1 MRIRKFD
8 FRRVRSFPLSNGL
21 YAIFSFSWFK
31 NSSSNGRR
39 IDDFSDRDL
48 DLKRKWTTSSF
59 TRETVFERTNR
70 IFRKCVENVTLH
82 AIRSKYVFL
91 FLFLFYSNPPR
102 I

>member
-21 YAIFSFSWFK
+21 YAIFSFSSFK

-39 IDDFSDRDL
+39 IDDFSDL
-48 DLKRKWTTSSF
+48 DLKRKWTTSF
-59 TRETVFERTNR
+59 ARETVFERTNR

-82 AIRSKYVFL
+82 AIGSKYVFL

>member
-1 MRIRKFD
+1 MRIRKIRFSTS
-8 FRRVRSFPLSNGL
+8 SFPLSNGL
-21 YAIFSFSWFK
+21 YAIFSFFSFK

-39 IDDFSDRDL
+39 IDDFSDGDL

-59 TRETVFERTNR
+59 ARETVFERTNR
-70 IFRKCVENVTLH
+70 IFRKCVENVTLR
-82 AIRSKYVFL
+82 AIGSKYVFL

>member
-21 YAIFSFSWFK
+21 YAIFSFSSFK

-39 IDDFSDRDL
+39 IDDFSDGDL

-59 TRETVFERTNR
+59 ARETVFERTNR
-70 IFRKCVENVTLH
+70 IFRKCVENVTLR
-82 AIRSKYVFL
+82 AIGSKYVFL